1 MPLTEDEILKL
12 KKNIKILTSKQ
23 VCLLKYVNDICTK
36 LKKKDEP
43 DFDISDVTMLTQ
55 CLDSNKTKYEEIID
69 EIQQLELE
77 IDINHSV
84 DHKSY
89 SEYLA
94 VHSYILSVIDE
105 ITGKERTVVSKP
117 RVKLPPLDIPYFSG
131 DILEW
136 NIFYESFKA
145 SIHDN
150 PELGKE
156 HKVQYLVSR
165 LKGKALAVCSG
176 IPALACNY
184 DILWSNLKERYEDK
198 RALASEYLRNIY
210 SFPPIKP
217 DDKEQLN
224 NLIDKFIACTSA
236 LTALKVEN
244 LGDFILCNI
253 ASSKIPYSMLRHFE
267 SSLGCDEMPN
277 IAMFTSFLKE
287 QARVLT
293 HMDNP
298 LSQTSKKEVKAPP
311 TGTVP
316 SYSRQTPAGYGKR
329 NVSHNFMIKS
339 NEPLCSLCKKPAHAL
354 YRCDKF
360 KSLSAYDRLKF
371 VRENSLCFNCLGK
384 DHTVSEC
391 KSKLGCSFCRAKHH
405 SLLHLERHESKSQ
418 TYPVLSPPTPSSSTS
433 AVPPGPQSQSENRCS
448 VICCSTERP
457 DMHQTV
463 LLATAQVNIIDKF
476 GYAHTCRMLID
487 SCSQSSILT
496 ESCCKKLNL
505 SIDKTPSSVRGIG
518 ESSSPVLGQTHF
530 TFVSRTDTKVK
541 FSTRALVVNK
551 ITDNLPTCKVNS
563 DGLKHLVKLP
573 LADESYYVEGPI
585 DGLLGTDIYTSIIEE
600 GKVTGAPG
608 TPVAFNTKLGYIV
621 MGSVLTEMSAPVQAQ
636 PICAFVQPTI
646 EHMFERFIDLEEV
659 PVPHMSKLTEE
670 ETQCEEIYKST
681 VSRDDSGRY
690 SVSLC
695 FKQNPD
701 DFLGNS
707 WNMASKRFLSLEKK
721 LNQDPEL
728 KLEYSA
734 IIEDYLKQGFVSL
747 LGTDNPN
754 LGYYIPHRAVVKRD
768 RVSTKV
774 RIVHDASA
782 PSSTGYSLNDC
793 LHVGP
798 NLYANLLTILLKFR
812 LGPIAVCADV
822 TKMFLMIHVIEAH
835 RKYLKFLWRSSP
847 EEPIGTY
854 QMNRVCFGVRSSPY
868 LSLRTLR
875 QLAFDERDNFPI
887 ASARVSEDFFMDDFT
902 SSVMNEQE
910 AEILYSEMVG
920 LFRVGGFSLV
930 KWQTNSKEL
939 LDKIPL
945 DQRLDKL
952 VEWDNE
958 DTYSHSKVLGLKWN
972 SKEDKFLFEISSQLI
987 QECKVTKRGILST
1000 ICKLWDP
1007 LGLVSPAVIY
1017 AKLLVKELWE
1027 LQLSWDERPPDHVVT
1042 RWFTFLEELPKLNSL
1057 SVPRHIAVSN
1067 DVKLTIIGFADSSE
1081 KAMGAVV
1088 YSRVEYPDDSVR
1100 CTLLCS
1106 KSKVAPKKYV
1116 SIPRLELSAAVLL
1129 SKLVSCVVKTY
1140 EPRFPVSNVFCF
1152 TDSTV
1157 ALAWIH
1163 SNPCKYKTFVA
1174 NRIQQIHDHISPQ
1187 TFYHVPGADNPADCI
1202 TRGLLPAELCN
1213 FHLWLSGPC
1222 FLLQP
1227 TSNWQLKSYDNQ
1239 HADDADV
1246 LEQKLHTLVLT
1257 TPANNPFLIL
1267 ARKHSCLDKLLRA
1280 IVYVLRFTGK
1290 LPREERI
1297 STADME
1303 VAESTLLK
1311 SVQQE
1316 NFPDEFRSIE
1326 RREPCSPSVRKL
1338 KPFVLDGVLRVGG
1351 RLGKSNLGFET
1362 QHPALLPKKHHVTN
1376 LIIDN
1381 VHRKNLHT
1389 GPHLLLAILR
1399 QRYWILAARSVVRQR
1414 VQACNV
1420 CFRHN
1425 PAPVYPLMADLPD
1438 FRVTQSKVFY
1448 KTGCDYM
1455 GPFNVSLSRH
1465 RGVSTTKAYVCLFIC
1480 LTTKAIHLELASDLS
1495 TPTFLNALKR
1505 FLARRSACKFLLS
1518 DCGTN
1523 FVGAKN
1529 ALNEVYRLLQ
1539 SREYKDELNTVL
1551 LNAKITWS
1559 FNCPAAPHHGGIWEG
1574 NVRPVKTH
1582 LMKVIGTQILTFEQF
1597 STVIAQVECL
1607 SNSKPLCPLSSDP
1620 SDPSVLTPAHFLHA
1634 EPISVLPAAD
1644 VSQTPLNH
1652 LSRYELL
1659 DNLVQNYWK
1668 RWSTEYLNTLQTREK
1683 WNIPGGKPLVPGM
1696 VVILKRDNCP
1706 PLHWPVGVID
1716 KVHPGSDSVTRVV
1729 DVRTKAGVFRRPATK
1744 VCPLPTQ

>member
-1 MPLTEDEILKL
+1 
-12 KKNIKILTSKQ
+12 
-23 VCLLKYVNDICTK
+23 
-36 LKKKDEP
+36 
-43 DFDISDVTMLTQ
+43 
-55 CLDSNKTKYEEIID
+55 
-69 EIQQLELE
+69 
-77 IDINHSV
+77 
-84 DHKSY
+84 
-89 SEYLA
+89 
-94 VHSYILSVIDE
+94 
-105 ITGKERTVVSKP
+105 
-117 RVKLPPLDIPYFSG
+117 
-131 DILEW
+131 
-136 NIFYESFKA
+136 
-145 SIHDN
+145 
-150 PELGKE
+150 
-156 HKVQYLVSR
+156 
-165 LKGKALAVCSG
+165 
-176 IPALACNY
+176 
-184 DILWSNLKERYEDK
+184 
-198 RALASEYLRNIY
+198 
-210 SFPPIKP
+210 
-217 DDKEQLN
+217 
-224 NLIDKFIACTSA
+224 
-236 LTALKVEN
+236 
-244 LGDFILCNI
+244 
-253 ASSKIPYSMLRHFE
+253 
-267 SSLGCDEMPN
+267 
-277 IAMFTSFLKE
+277 
-287 QARVLT
+287 
-293 HMDNP
+293 
-298 LSQTSKKEVKAPP
+298 
-311 TGTVP
+311 
-316 SYSRQTPAGYGKR
+316 
-329 NVSHNFMIKS
+329 
-339 NEPLCSLCKKPAHAL
+339 
-354 YRCDKF
+354 
-360 KSLSAYDRLKF
+360 
-371 VRENSLCFNCLGK
+371 
-384 DHTVSEC
+384 
-391 KSKLGCSFCRAKHH
+391 
-405 SLLHLERHESKSQ
+405 
-418 TYPVLSPPTPSSSTS
+418 
-433 AVPPGPQSQSENRCS
+433 
-448 VICCSTERP
+448 
-457 DMHQTV
+457 
-463 LLATAQVNIIDKF
+463 
-476 GYAHTCRMLID
+476 
-487 SCSQSSILT
+487 
-496 ESCCKKLNL
+496 
-505 SIDKTPSSVRGIG
+505 
-518 ESSSPVLGQTHF
+518 
-530 TFVSRTDTKVK
+530 
-541 FSTRALVVNK
+541 
-551 ITDNLPTCKVNS
+551 
-563 DGLKHLVKLP
+563 
-573 LADESYYVEGPI
+573 
-585 DGLLGTDIYTSIIEE
+585 
-600 GKVTGAPG
+600 
-608 TPVAFNTKLGYIV
+608 
-621 MGSVLTEMSAPVQAQ
+621 
-636 PICAFVQPTI
+636 
-646 EHMFERFIDLEEV
+646 
-659 PVPHMSKLTEE
+659 
-670 ETQCEEIYKST
+670 
-681 VSRDDSGRY
+681 
-690 SVSLC
+690 
-695 FKQNPD
+695 
-701 DFLGNS
+701 
-707 WNMASKRFLSLEKK
+707 MASKRFLSLEKK

-747 LGTDNPN
+747 LGTDNPD
-754 LGYYIPHRAVVKRD
+754 LGFYIPHRAVVKRD

-782 PSSTGYSLNDC
+782 PSSSGYSLNDC

-847 EEPIGTY
+847 EEPIHTY

-875 QLAFDERDNFPI
+875 QLASDERDNFPV

-902 SSVMNEQE
+902 SSVMSEQE

-920 LFRVGGFSLV
+920 LFKVGGFSLV

-1027 LQLSWDERPPDHVVT
+1027 LELSWDERPPDHVVT
-1042 RWFTFLEELPKLNSL
+1042 RWFTFLEELPKLNSI
-1057 SVPRHIAVSN
+1057 SVPRHIAVSH
-1067 DVKLTIIGFADSSE
+1067 DVKLTIVGFADSSE

-1088 YSRVEYPDDSVR
+1088 YSRVEYPDNSVR

-1129 SKLVSCVVKTY
+1129 SKLIACVLKTY

-1187 TFYHVPGADNPADCI
+1187 TFYHVSGADNPADCI
-1202 TRGLLPAELCN
+1202 TRGLLPTELCN

-1227 TSNWQLKSYDNQ
+1227 TSNWQLQSYDNQ
-1239 HADDADV
+1239 HADDAEV
-1246 LEQKLHTLVLT
+1246 LEQKSHTLVLT

-1267 ARKHSCLDKLLRA
+1267 ARKHSCFDKLLRL
-1280 IVYVLRFTGK
+1280 IVYVLRFTNK

-1303 VAESTLLK
+1303 VAETTLLK
-1311 SVQQE
+1311 AVQQE
-1316 NFPDEFRSIE
+1316 NFSDEFRF
-1326 RREPCSPSVRKL
+1326 RKL

-1362 QHPALLPKKHHVTN
+1362 QHPALLPKKHH
-1376 LIIDN
+1376 
-1381 VHRKNLHT
+1381 
-1389 GPHLLLAILR
+1389 
-1399 QRYWILAARSVVRQR
+1399 
-1414 VQACNV
+1414 
-1420 CFRHN
+1420 N

-1448 KTGCDYM
+1448 KTGCDYI

-1529 ALNEVYRLLQ
+1529 ALNEVYRVLQ
-1539 SREYKDELNTVL
+1539 SREYRDELNTVL
-1551 LNAKITWS
+1551 LNAKITWT
-1559 FNCPAAPHHGGIWEG
+1559 FNCPAAPHHG
-1574 NVRPVKTH
+1574 
-1582 LMKVIGTQILTFEQF
+1582 
-1597 STVIAQVECL
+1597 
-1607 SNSKPLCPLSSDP
+1607 
-1620 SDPSVLTPAHFLHA
+1620 
-1634 EPISVLPAAD
+1634 EPISVLPASN
-1644 VSQTPLNH
+1644 VSQTPLSH

-1683 WNIPGGKPLVPGM
+1683 WNVPGGKLLVPGM
-1696 VVILKRDNCP
+1696 LVILKRDNCP
-1706 PLHWPVGVID
+1706 PLHWPLGVID
-1716 KVHPGSDSVTRVV
+1716 KVYPGSDSVTRVV
-1729 DVRTKAGVFRRPATK
+1729 DVRTRAGVFRRPATK